1 MSDSPSEP
9 SRPADDV
16 PAGPRV
22 LLRAPCAADA
32 EEFVRVVVESRA
44 FHHPWAAPADTPER
58 FAAYLGRTSA
68 TDFAAYLVR
77 SREDGV
83 IVGAFNV
90 RYAGRGLMSDALSL
104 VLDDAFGRLE
114 LHRLE
119 ANIQPGNTASKRL
132 VLRAGF
138 RLEGFSPR
146 YLMVDG
152 AWRDHERWAICAE
165 DREVARVAAVRPDA
179 VDRTR
184 ER

>member
-1 MSDSPSEP
+1 M
-9 SRPADDV
+9 
-16 PAGPRV
+16 
-22 LLRAPCAADA
+22 
-32 EEFVRVVVESRA
+32 
-44 FHHPWAAPADTPER
+44 
-58 FAAYLGRTSA
+58 
-68 TDFAAYLVR
+68 
-77 SREDGV
+77 
-83 IVGAFNV
+83 IVGAFNVSQIVRGPFRSAYLGYWANV